1 MSSDSKQVIGIDF
14 GTSNS
19 YFCKFL
25 TKSDGHKTRTIDF
38 GNDQVGSISSTIM
51 YRPKKSN
58 LIGTI
63 AEQEWGESSNKE
75 KKSYKLR
82 THFKPDILVDSD
94 AKQYSVDFL
103 QTIVTQL
110 RATRIDFFP
119 DKHKVI
125 MGVPAQASE
134 DYKKTLTSIAKESGY
149 GNIQLLP
156 EPVGALIYHLW
167 NKDLSARQTQG
178 GILVVDFGG
187 GTCDFTYMQHLD
199 VCKAWG
205 DMSLG
210 GRLFDDLFYQ
220 WFLDQNPEAEQKLQK
235 EGDEYYVHW
244 VLCKKVKEFF
254 SNSMTLNKTESLK
267 WKVGEIKHYGAFNN
281 LTWEE
286 FTKRAEKYSPHKS
299 FIDYLNNTKQKS
311 NVISNKN
318 SIDLINWFKE
328 SLISGLDQNKIRSS
342 DIERVILTGGS
353 SQWPF
358 VEDTISEVLHIDKDN
373 LLMSG
378 NPKAAIGEGLVM
390 LPYLKSKLDNIIN
403 LLRDNTEEFITNN
416 ISPEIGTRISSIQ
429 SKIIKDISANFYSD
443 KIQNILTSFGKNGG
457 SLASLKE
464 KVQVEAYAYEPVF
477 KNLFE
482 KEINTLRYGLEEKL
496 HNSINDWFV
505 NNGITYTGKKV
516 NISEIRDSIDSKT
529 ISQQSEKMELN
540 IDNMATIITS
550 SLVAILVGGA
560 LWGSYFFLIPE
571 IIAGIVLTILIG
583 IVGKKKALKYTN
595 NIKIPKIITKAV
607 FNKTTISLMINKSI
621 KKHKKEIEK
630 EFSKILEK
638 PLIEINANLKIA
650 IEKEIDSLSVINQL

>member
-1 MSSDSKQVIGIDF
+1 MSDDEKQVIGIDF

-25 TKSDGHKTRTIDF
+25 TESDGHKTRTIDF

-51 YRPKKSN
+51 YRPNKSN

-63 AEQEWGESSNKE
+63 AEQEWGESSIKE
-75 KKSYKLR
+75 KSSNKLR
-82 THFKPDILVDSD
+82 THFKPDILIDLG
-94 AKQYSVDFL
+94 AKKYAVDFL

-110 RATRIDFFP
+110 QAKRIDFFP
-119 DKHKVI
+119 DKQNVI

-134 DYKKTLTSIAKESGY
+134 EYKRTLTNIAKDAGY
-149 GNIQLLP
+149 GMIKLLP

-205 DMSLG
+205 DMHLG

-220 WFLDQNPEAEQKLQK
+220 WFLDQNPGAEQKIQK

-244 VLCKKVKEFF
+244 VLCKKVKEYF
-254 SNSMTLNKTESLK
+254 SNSMIFNRSESLK

-281 LTWEE
+281 LTWKE

-299 FIDYLNNTKQKS
+299 FIEYLNSTKQKS
-311 NVISNKN
+311 NIISNNN

-358 VEDTISEVLHIDKDN
+358 VEDIICEVLHIRKDQF
-373 LLMSG
+373 LMSG

-390 LPYLKSKLDNIIN
+390 LPYLKYKLVKTANN
-403 LLRDNTEEFITNN
+403 LRDNI
-416 ISPEIGTRISSIQ
+416 
-429 SKIIKDISANFYSD
+429 SKILNEDIESEINKDINNM
-443 KIQNILTSFGKNGG
+443 ITTII
-457 SLASLKE
+457 
-464 KVQVEAYAYEPVF
+464 
-477 KNLFE
+477 
-482 KEINTLRYGLEEKL
+482 KEINVELFDDRVRKVLNTFVKTGGSIESLQEKL
-496 HNSINDWFV
+496 ETEIYSFEPLLKQILNSKIQSFETSLSEAIHNIV
-505 NNGITYTGKKV
+505 NNWFISNGISYSGERINSKQMNDKSFKDGLIKETSNLSNLDDSIVNVVGGFFLSLSGLILTTLIGGGGIALISGPIGLIIGGIAAVSMGYLTIKYGKERAKKHVKTIKVSPKILKRILPKFVVNGIIIKGKKALEKELS
-516 NISEIRDSIDSKT
+516 NEFKKIIEKPISEIKYKLK
-529 ISQQSEKMELN
+529 QN
-540 IDNMATIITS
+540 I
-550 SLVAILVGGA
+550 
-560 LWGSYFFLIPE
+560 E
-571 IIAGIVLTILIG
+571 R
-583 IVGKKKALKYTN
+583 
-595 NIKIPKIITKAV
+595 
-607 FNKTTISLMINKSI
+607 
-621 KKHKKEIEK
+621 
-630 EFSKILEK
+630 
-638 PLIEINANLKIA
+638 
-650 IEKEIDSLSVINQL
+650 

>member
-1 MSSDSKQVIGIDF
+1 MSVDSKQVIGIDF

-25 TKSDGHKTRTIDF
+25 TESDGHKTRTIDF

-51 YRPKKSN
+51 YRPNKSN

-63 AEQEWGESSNKE
+63 AEQEWGESSNEE
-75 KKSYKLR
+75 KQSYKLR
-82 THFKPDILVDSD
+82 THFKPDITIDPE
-94 AKQYSVDFL
+94 AKQYATDFL
-103 QTIVTQL
+103 NSIVTQL
-110 RATRIDFFP
+110 QAKRIDFSP
-119 DKHKVI
+119 NMQKVI
-125 MGVPAQASE
+125 MGVPAQASD
-134 DYKKTLTSIAKESGY
+134 DYKKTLTGIAKEAGY
-149 GNIQLLP
+149 GEVKLLP

-205 DMSLG
+205 DMYLG

-220 WFLDQNPEAEQKLQK
+220 WFLEQNPEAEQKLQK

-244 VLCKKVKEFF
+244 ILCKKVKEFF

-286 FTKRAEKYSPHKS
+286 FTKRAENYSPHKS
-299 FIDYLNNTKQKS
+299 FIEYLNNTKQKS
-311 NVISNKN
+311 NLASND
-318 SIDLINWFKE
+318 SIDLINWFKK

-342 DIERVILTGGS
+342 DVERVILTGGS

-358 VEDTISEVLHIDKDN
+358 VEDTICEVLHIDKDN

-390 LPYLKSKLDNIIN
+390 LPYLKNKLDIIVNFLGNNIDGFIINNII
-403 LLRDNTEEFITNN
+403 
-416 ISPEIGTRISSIQ
+416 PEIKNRISSIQ
-429 SKIIKDISANFYSD
+429 SKIIKEISTNFYND

-457 SLASLKE
+457 SIASLKD
-464 KVQVEAYAYEPVF
+464 KIQVEAYAYEPVF

-482 KEINTLRYGLEEKL
+482 KEINTLKYGLEDKL
-496 HNSINDWFV
+496 YNSINDWFV
-505 NNGITYTGKKV
+505 DNGITYTGKKV
-516 NISEIRDSIDSKT
+516 NISEIKNSIDSKA

-540 IDNMATIITS
+540 IDNVATIVTS
-550 SLVAILVGGA
+550 SLAAIVVGGA

-583 IVGKKKALKYTN
+583 VVGKKKALKYTN
-595 NIKIPKIITKAV
+595 NIKIPKIVTKAI
-607 FNKTTISLMINKSI
+607 FNKTTISLMIKNSI
-621 KKHKKEIEK
+621 KKHKNEIKK

-638 PLIEINANLKIA
+638 PLIEMNNNLKIA
-650 IEKEIDSLSVINQL
+650 IKKEIDSLSVINQL